1 MTSLDKF
8 RVYQKIQ
15 SSGLVIFS
23 KHDIAKICDITN
35 DNTAYKLLQR
45 LEHAQIIKRI
55 ASGSYQLIDATIH
68 DFAIANILYKPSY
81 ISLESALARYSIIA
95 QFPFTI
101 TSVTP
106 ARSKTVG
113 EYKTYEYIH
122 IAPHLYY
129 GFIKE
134 DDYLIATP
142 EKALFDSLYLMS
154 KGLKKLPLDE
164 MDMSATKTKTF
175 RSYCQNTHI
184 EQFQRFLSL
193 KNIL

>member
-1 MTSLDKF
+1 MTSLNKF
-8 RVYQKIQ
+8 ETYRKIQ
-15 SSGLVIFS
+15 SSGLVVFS
-23 KHDIAKICDITN
+23 KHDIQKICDISN
-35 DNTAYKLLQR
+35 NNTAYKLLQR
-45 LEHAQIIKRI
+45 MEHAHIIKRI
-55 ASGSYQLIDATIH
+55 TSGWYQLHDAPIH
-68 DFAIANILYKPSY
+68 DFEIANILHSPSY

-101 TSVTP
+101 TSITP

-113 EYKTYEYIH
+113 ENKTYEYIH

-134 DDYLIATP
+134 NNYLIATP

-154 KGLKKLPLDE
+154 KGLRKLPLDE

-175 RSYCQNTHI
+175 RNYCQNTHI
-184 EQFQRFLSL
+184 GQFQRFLS
-193 KNIL
+193 KNHIL